1 MEVVANRD
9 EILDNVEIFLEG
21 LELGAEN
28 DKEKA
33 IKLIKTSNVFLAIL
47 SEEVNFFVPSN
58 FLAQKEQSFENINL
72 TEDETKSTE
81 VLTQILG
88 SKPKIDKTMDEL
100 FLDFCDEIE
109 INRNDVGISREYWII
124 KDL

>member
-1 MEVVANRD
+1 MEVVSNRD

-21 LELGAEN
+21 LELGEES

-33 IKLIKTSNVFLAIL
+33 IKLIKASNIFLAIL
-47 SEEVNFFVPSN
+47 SEEVNFFVPST
-58 FLAQKEQSFENINL
+58 FLAEKEQTFENIKLN
-72 TEDETKSTE
+72 EDETKSAE
-81 VLTQILG
+81 ILTKILG
-88 SKPKIDKTMDEL
+88 STPKIDKTMDEL

-109 INRNDVGISREYWII
+109 INRNDVGLSREYWII